1 MIDSSHADPSQYSAY
16 NPKASVFTPYY
27 FKTDLLAYGT
37 INGYTSIAFTPT
49 SHGAIME
56 ITYPTFDANTDFNQT
71 RRVIVDLNG
80 GSDSSSIGTL
90 EDGTLAIFGVST
102 ANSGGIPSNSDYG
115 NRFVIGLYGGEN
127 GDKPLTMDSVLQSS
141 ATSGSAWIDFKPED
155 TLTQKITLRLAT
167 SFISN
172 EQALT
177 NLKSEVSTAVI
188 FDDVMQGSKELWNN
202 VLSRVSLDEIHPS
215 YTESD
220 QVDLYTTFYSSL
232 YRASL
237 FPRQLSEY
245 DESGNEV
252 HWSPYSTTG
261 TRVFD
266 GPISTDSGFWDAY
279 STVCKFA
286 FLFYLILLPLT
297 PFRRPASLPGKCPG
311 VRPDSSRMGQC
322 LQGRWL
328 VTQVGKSRLSR
339 IHGWDHGRC
348 VSC

>member
-1 MIDSSHADPSQYSAY
+1 MIDSSHAGTDQYSAY
-16 NPKASVFTPYY
+16 NPKASIFTPYY

-56 ITYPTFDANTDFNQT
+56 ITFPTFDADTDFNQT

-80 GSDSSSIGTL
+80 GGDSSSIGTL

-102 ANSGGIPSNSDYG
+102 ANSGGIPANSDYG
-115 NRFVIGLYGGEN
+115 NRFVIGLYGGDN

-167 SFISN
+167 SFISS

-177 NLKSEVSTAVI
+177 NLKSEVSTALV
-188 FDDVMQGSKELWNN
+188 FDEVMEESKGLWNS
-202 VLSRVSLDEIHPS
+202 VLSRVSLDEIHSS

-245 DESGNEV
+245 DEDGNEV
-252 HWSPYSTTG
+252 HWSPYSTSG

-279 STVCKFA
+279 STVCK
-286 FLFYLILLPLT
+286 LIPLPLLPLLT
-297 PFRRPASLPGKCPG
+297 LFPRPAPLSGECPSVGPNSPGL
-311 VRPDSSRMGQC
+311 GQC
-322 LQGRWL
+322 LQRRWMAS
-328 VTQVGKSRLSR
+328 QMGKPRLSW
-339 IHGWDHGRC
+339 INGWDDG
-348 VSC
+348 